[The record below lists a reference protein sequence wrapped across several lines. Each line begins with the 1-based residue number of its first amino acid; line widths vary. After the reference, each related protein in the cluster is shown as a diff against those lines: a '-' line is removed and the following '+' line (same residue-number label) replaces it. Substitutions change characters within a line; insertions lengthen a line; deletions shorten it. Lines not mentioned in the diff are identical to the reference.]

1 MGRYL
6 RVCMGQE
13 ERADRV
19 PLVNER
25 QKQTYYG
32 ALNFYTQKFLVK
44 AYEKGNSQSTIAF
57 LQYLLAQCP
66 QSRIAL
72 IWDGASYHRSQ
83 EVKTYARI
91 NESAVG

>member
-1 MGRYL
+1 
-6 RVCMGQE
+6 MGQE
-13 ERADRV
+13 ERADEV
-19 PLVNER
+19 PLINER
-25 QKQTYYG
+25 QKQSYYG
-32 ALNFYTQKFLVK
+32 ALNFYTQKFLVR
-44 AYEKGNSQSTIAF
+44 AYEKGSSQSTIAF

>member
-1 MGRYL
+1 MPSAMGRYL

-57 LQYLLAQCP
+57 LQYLRFTMPPKPYRPDL
-66 QSRIAL
+66 
-72 IWDGASYHRSQ
+72 GRS
-83 EVKTYARI
+83 
-91 NESAVG
+91 